1 LTAEPSPPAA
11 RGLLD
16 RLLAPFADVHA
27 GEAPTALLLTLN
39 VFLLLT
45 CYYILKPVRE
55 ALILAGE
62 GPEVKSYA
70 AAGQVLFL
78 LGFVPAYG
86 ALASRVDRM
95 RLITG
100 VTLFFVSCLVGFY
113 FLAGSRVPHLGLMF
127 FIWIGI
133 FSLSIIAQFWS
144 YANDLY
150 TPEAGKRLFA
160 IIAFGSTLGA
170 IVGATIT
177 KLLIAPLGVRQLLL
191 VAGAVLLASLGITRI
206 VDAREGR
213 RAARVAN
220 AAPEQ
225 PIRGESGFTLVLRD
239 RYLLLIGLLVLVLNL
254 VNATGEYI
262 LGKTLTEVAKQNVA
276 AGLAGAL
283 SVDEYK
289 QQLIGGFF
297 AGYQLTVNIVTA
309 IVQLFLVSRILKWFG
324 VRIALFVLPVIALG
338 GYGLLAV
345 APILGT
351 VRLVKIAENSTDY
364 SLQNT
369 ARQALFLP
377 TSREAKYKAKSA
389 IDTFFYRTGD
399 LFSAGLVFVGTRF
412 ALTPQRFSLI
422 NVVLVLIWLGLAALI
437 GRRYAELT
445 GEGEKAPAG
454 AEPAPVRG

>member
-1 LTAEPSPPAA
+1 MNADSSPAME
-11 RGLLD
+11 RGVLD
-16 RLLAPFADVHA
+16 RLLAPFADVRA
-27 GEAPTALLLTLN
+27 GEAPTALLLMLN

-62 GPEVKSYA
+62 GAEVKSYS
-70 AAGQVLFL
+70 AAGQVLIL

-86 ALASRVDRM
+86 ALANRLGRI
-95 RLITG
+95 RLISG
-100 VTLFFVSCLVGFY
+100 VTMFFVACLAAFY
-113 FLAGSRVPHLGLMF
+113 LLTGANLPHLGIAF
-127 FIWIGI
+127 YIWVGI
-133 FSLSIIAQFWS
+133 FNVSIVAQFWS

-170 IVGATIT
+170 IVGATMT
-177 KLLIAPLGVRQLLL
+177 KVLIAPLGVRELLL
-191 VAGAVLLASLGITRI
+191 VAGAILLASIVITRI

-213 RAARVAN
+213 RAARG
-220 AAPEQ
+220 AAAPPEQ
-225 PIRGESGFTLVLRD
+225 PIGGEGGFTLVLHD

-254 VNATGEYI
+254 VNSNGEYI
-262 LGKTLTEVAKQNVA
+262 LGKTLTQIAQQNVA
-276 AGLAGAL
+276 AGLAGTR
-283 SVDEYK
+283 SVNQYK
-289 QQLIGGFF
+289 EQLIGSFY
-297 AGYQLTVNIVTA
+297 AGYQLSVNIVTA
-309 IVQLFLVSRILKWFG
+309 LAQLFLVSRIMQKLG
-324 VRIALFVLPVIALG
+324 VRFALLVMPLISLT
-338 GYGLLAV
+338 GYTLLTV
-345 APILGT
+345 APLLQT

-399 LFSAGLVFVGTRF
+399 LCSAGLVFLGARL
-412 ALTPQRFSLI
+412 ALTPRRFSLI
-422 NVVLVLIWLGLAALI
+422 NVVLVLLWLGFSMRI

-445 GEGEKAPAG
+445 GEGGKAPAG
-454 AEPAPVRG
+454 AETAPA

>member
-1 LTAEPSPPAA
+1 MNADSSPAME
-11 RGLLD
+11 RGVLD
-16 RLLAPFADVHA
+16 RLLAPFADVRA
-27 GEAPTALLLTLN
+27 GEAPTALLLMLN

-62 GPEVKSYA
+62 GAEVKSYS
-70 AAGQVLFL
+70 AAGQVLIL

-86 ALASRVDRM
+86 ALANRLGRI
-95 RLITG
+95 RLISG
-100 VTLFFVSCLVGFY
+100 VTMFFVACLAAFY
-113 FLAGSRVPHLGLMF
+113 LLTGANLPHLGIAF
-127 FIWIGI
+127 YIWVGI
-133 FSLSIIAQFWS
+133 FNVSIVAQFWS

-170 IVGATIT
+170 IVGATMT
-177 KLLIAPLGVRQLLL
+177 KVLIAPLGVRELLL
-191 VAGAVLLASLGITRI
+191 VAGAILLASIVITRI

-213 RAARVAN
+213 RAARG
-220 AAPEQ
+220 AAAPPEQ
-225 PIRGESGFTLVLRD
+225 PIGGEGGFTLVLHD

-254 VNATGEYI
+254 VNSNGEYI
-262 LGKTLTEVAKQNVA
+262 LGKTLTQIAQQNVA
-276 AGLAGAL
+276 AGLAGTM
-283 SVDEYK
+283 SVNQYK
-289 QQLIGGFF
+289 EQLIGSFY
-297 AGYQLTVNIVTA
+297 AGYQLSVNIVTA
-309 IVQLFLVSRILKWFG
+309 LAQLFLVSRIMQKLG
-324 VRIALFVLPVIALG
+324 VRFALLVMPLISLT
-338 GYGLLAV
+338 GYTLLTV
-345 APILGT
+345 APLLQT

-399 LFSAGLVFVGTRF
+399 LCSAGLVFLGARL
-412 ALTPQRFSLI
+412 ALTPRRFSLI
-422 NVVLVLIWLGLAALI
+422 NVVLVLLWLGFSMRI

-445 GEGEKAPAG
+445 GEGGKAPSRRP
-454 AEPAPVRG
+454 PA

>member
-1 LTAEPSPPAA
+1 MNADSSPAME
-11 RGLLD
+11 RGVLD
-16 RLLAPFADVHA
+16 RLLAPFADVRA
-27 GEAPTALLLTLN
+27 GEAPTALLLMLN

-62 GPEVKSYA
+62 GAEVKSYS
-70 AAGQVLFL
+70 AAGQVLIL

-86 ALASRVDRM
+86 ALANRLGRI
-95 RLITG
+95 RLISG
-100 VTLFFVSCLVGFY
+100 VTMFFVACLAAFY
-113 FLAGSRVPHLGLMF
+113 LLTGANLPHLGIAF
-127 FIWIGI
+127 YIWVGI
-133 FSLSIIAQFWS
+133 FNVSIVAQFWS

-170 IVGATIT
+170 IVGATMT
-177 KLLIAPLGVRQLLL
+177 KVLIAPLGVRELLL
-191 VAGAVLLASLGITRI
+191 VAGAILLASIVITRI

-213 RAARVAN
+213 RAARG
-220 AAPEQ
+220 AAAPPEQ
-225 PIRGESGFTLVLRD
+225 PIGGEGGFTLVLHD

-254 VNATGEYI
+254 VNSNGEYI
-262 LGKTLTEVAKQNVA
+262 LGKTLTQIAQQNVA
-276 AGLAGAL
+276 AGLSGTM
-283 SVDEYK
+283 SVNQYK
-289 QQLIGGFF
+289 EQLIGSFY
-297 AGYQLTVNIVTA
+297 AGYQLSVNIVTA
-309 IVQLFLVSRILKWFG
+309 LAQLFLVSRIMQKLG
-324 VRIALFVLPVIALG
+324 VRFALLVMPLISLT
-338 GYGLLAV
+338 GYTLLTV
-345 APILGT
+345 APLLQT

-399 LFSAGLVFVGTRF
+399 LCSAGLVFLGARL
-412 ALTPQRFSLI
+412 ALTPRRFSLI
-422 NVVLVLIWLGLAALI
+422 NVVLVLLWLGFSMRI

-445 GEGEKAPAG
+445 GEGGKAPAG
-454 AEPAPVRG
+454 AETAPA